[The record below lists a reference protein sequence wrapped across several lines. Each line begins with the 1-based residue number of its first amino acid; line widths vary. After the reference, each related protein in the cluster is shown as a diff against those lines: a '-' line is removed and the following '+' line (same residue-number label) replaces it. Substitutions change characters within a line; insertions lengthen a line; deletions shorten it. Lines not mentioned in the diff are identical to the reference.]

1 MSLVHRDR
9 KQRRWQNSWII
20 ETKRFIVWLQPTK
33 DLLVG
38 VGVSYSGSE
47 YLGIHFHTQVASND
61 SRVSVGRTSV
71 LNYSVWRVKWLAIP
85 LDFPV
90 SQLIWSHEHADK
102 TRREQDRVRGQ
113 EHVMH
118 QNPTCMDWDRE
129 QKTGRWDKMWCFIME
144 MALCG
149 VLCWIITSRC
159 LGSQGLA
166 DIKACRVL
174 GKQWHGGEE
183 LGPPP
188 AG

>member
-71 LNYSVWRVKWLAIP
+71 INYSVWRVKWSAIP

-90 SQLIWSHEHADK
+90 SQLIWSYSGATNMQTK
-102 TRREQDRVRGQ
+102 QRES
-113 EHVMH
+113 
-118 QNPTCMDWDRE
+118 
-129 QKTGRWDKMWCFIME
+129 KTGSEVRNT
-144 MALCG
+144 LCTRTQH
-149 VLCWIITSRC
+149 VWIEIGSRK
-159 LGSQGLA
+159 QGAETKCDVSLW
-166 DIKACRVL
+166 KWRFVACSV
-174 GKQWHGGEE
+174 E
-183 LGPPP
+183 
-188 AG
+188 